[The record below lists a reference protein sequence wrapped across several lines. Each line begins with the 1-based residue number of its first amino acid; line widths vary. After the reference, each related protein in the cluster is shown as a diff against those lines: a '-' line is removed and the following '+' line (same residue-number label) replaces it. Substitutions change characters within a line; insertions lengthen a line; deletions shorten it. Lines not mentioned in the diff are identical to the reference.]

1 MGRLPLYPKRM
12 ADLATIKDCAYYLI
26 MALDQS
32 SSAQD
37 VLEGFEQAL
46 DDYECFIVQPR
57 GIEDRERVFKA

>member
-1 MGRLPLYPKRM
+1 M
-12 ADLATIKDCAYYLI
+12 ADLRTIKDCAYYLI
-26 MALDQS
+26 MALDKT

-57 GIEDRERVFKA
+57 GNDERERIFTS

>member
-1 MGRLPLYPKRM
+1 M
-12 ADLATIKDCAYYLI
+12 ADLRTIKDCGYYLI
-26 MALDQS
+26 MALDKT

-57 GIEDRERVFKA
+57 GINERERIFTS

>member
-1 MGRLPLYPKRM
+1 MGSIPLNPDRM

-26 MALDQS
+26 MALDKTS
-32 SSAQD
+32 SPQD

-57 GIEDRERVFKA
+57 DIDERERVFKT

>member
-1 MGRLPLYPKRM
+1 M
-12 ADLATIKDCAYYLI
+12 ADLRTIKDCAYYLI
-26 MALDQS
+26 MALDKT

-57 GIEDRERVFKA
+57 DINERERIFTS

>member
-1 MGRLPLYPKRM
+1 M

-26 MALDQS
+26 MALDKTS
-32 SSAQD
+32 SPQD

>member
-1 MGRLPLYPKRM
+1 M
-12 ADLATIKDCAYYLI
+12 ADLRTIKDCAFYLI
-26 MALDQS
+26 MALDKT

-57 GIEDRERVFKA
+57 GINERERIFTS

>member
-1 MGRLPLYPKRM
+1 MGSVSLHPNRM

-26 MALDQS
+26 MALDKTS
-32 SSAQD
+32 SPQD

>member
-1 MGRLPLYPKRM
+1 M
-12 ADLATIKDCAYYLI
+12 ADLQTIKDCAYYLI
-26 MALDQS
+26 MALDKS

-57 GIEDRERVFKA
+57 DINERERIFTS

>member
-1 MGRLPLYPKRM
+1 M
-12 ADLATIKDCAYYLI
+12 ADLRTIKDCAYYLI
-26 MALDQS
+26 MALDKT

-57 GIEDRERVFKA
+57 GISERERIFTS

>member
-1 MGRLPLYPKRM
+1 MGCLPLYPKRM

-26 MALDQS
+26 MALDKT

-57 GIEDRERVFKA
+57 GIEDRERIFKA